1 MLAEERFAAIQEL
14 LQKKRAATVTELAQA
29 LDASESTIRRD
40 LILLAGQGK
49 LNKVHGGAVAREEAF
64 DSGEAAMSAKEQLNV
79 AEKQAIARY
88 AAKQIQPDD
97 VVFLDA
103 GSTTLMMLDYLQP
116 GGAVIVTSGVMHAQK
131 LVQKGFKAYV
141 PGGML
146 KPGTEAIVGA
156 EAVQSLSRYNFTKAF
171 LGVNG
176 IALSQGYT
184 TPDPEEALVK
194 STAMERAYVSYIL
207 ADSSKFGRVSAV
219 TVAPLDRG
227 CIITD
232 RLPDKIYAKHAIIK
246 EVEPDQ

>member
-14 LQKKRAATVTELAQA
+14 LHKKRAATVTELAQA

-103 GSTTLMMLDYLQP
+103 GSTTLMMLDFLQP
-116 GGAVIVTSGVMHAQK
+116 GGAVLP
-131 LVQKGFKAYV
+131 LVFTQQVAIPAFLPPWMSLV
-141 PGGML
+141 RESPTMTVRSL
-146 KPGTEAIVGA
+146 EKPGISRNTASKNATLGLGA
-156 EAVQSLSRYNFTKAF
+156 PMSSEMN
-171 LGVNG
+171 
-176 IALSQGYT
+176 
-184 TPDPEEALVK
+184 TP
-194 STAMERAYVSYIL
+194 
-207 ADSSKFGRVSAV
+207 SK
-219 TVAPLDRG
+219 
-227 CIITD
+227 
-232 RLPDKIYAKHAIIK
+232 
-246 EVEPDQ
+246 

>member
-1 MLAEERFAAIQEL
+1 MLAEERFAVIQEL
-14 LQKKRAATVTELAQA
+14 LHKKRAATVTELARA
-29 LDASESTIRRD
+29 LNTSESTIRRD

-49 LNKVHGGAVAREEAF
+49 LNKLHGGAVAREDTF
-64 DSGEAAMSAKEQLNV
+64 DAGEETMSAKEQQNV

-88 AAKQIQPDD
+88 AARQIQPDD

-103 GSTTLMMLDYLQP
+103 GSTTLMMLDFLQP
-116 GGAVIVTSGVMHAQK
+116 GGAVFITNGVMHAQK
-131 LVQKGFKAYV
+131 LVQKGFRAFV

-156 EAVQSLSRYNFTKAF
+156 AAVQSLSRYNFTKAF

-194 STAMERAYVSYIL
+194 STAMTQAYVSYVL

-219 TVAPLDRG
+219 SIAPLDRA
-227 CIITD
+227 CILTD
-232 RLPDKIYAKHAIIK
+232 RLPDKTYAKHAIVK

>member
-1 MLAEERFAAIQEL
+1 MLAEERFAVILEL
-14 LQKKRAATVTELAQA
+14 LHKKRAATVTELAQA
-29 LDASESTIRRD
+29 LDTSESTVRRD

-49 LNKVHGGAVAREEAF
+49 LNKVHGGAVVREESF
-64 DSGEAAMSAKEQLNV
+64 DAGEEAMSAKEQLHV

-88 AAKQIQPDD
+88 AARQIQPDD

-103 GSTTLMMLDYLQP
+103 GSTTLAMLDYLQP
-116 GGAVIVTSGVMHAQK
+116 GGAVIVTNGVMHAQK

-156 EAVQSLSRYNFTKAF
+156 AAVQSLSRYNFTKAF
-171 LGVNG
+171 VGVNG
-176 IALSQGYT
+176 ISLNQGYT

-194 STAMERAYVSYIL
+194 STAMAQAYVSYVL
-207 ADSSKFGRVSAV
+207 ADCSKFGRVSAV
-219 TVAPLDRG
+219 TIAPLERA
-227 CIITD
+227 CILTD
-232 RLPDKIYAKHAIIK
+232 RLPDKIYTKHAIVK

>member
-14 LQKKRAATVTELAQA
+14 LHKKRAATVTELAQA

-103 GSTTLMMLDYLQP
+103 GSTTLMMLDFLQP
-116 GGAVIVTSGVMHAQK
+116 GA
-131 LVQKGFKAYV
+131 
-141 PGGML
+141 
-146 KPGTEAIVGA
+146 
-156 EAVQSLSRYNFTKAF
+156 R
-171 LGVNG
+171 
-176 IALSQGYT
+176 
-184 TPDPEEALVK
+184 
-194 STAMERAYVSYIL
+194 
-207 ADSSKFGRVSAV
+207 
-219 TVAPLDRG
+219 
-227 CIITD
+227 
-232 RLPDKIYAKHAIIK
+232 
-246 EVEPDQ
+246 

>member
-1 MLAEERFAAIQEL
+1 MLAEERFAAIEEL
-14 LQKKRAATVTELAQA
+14 LHKKRAATVTELAQA

-103 GSTTLMMLDYLQP
+103 GSTTLMMLDFLQP

-141 PGGML
+141 LGACSSRAPRPSWAPRRCRAFPATTSP
-146 KPGTEAIVGA
+146 KP
-156 EAVQSLSRYNFTKAF
+156 F
-171 LGVNG
+171 
-176 IALSQGYT
+176 
-184 TPDPEEALVK
+184 
-194 STAMERAYVSYIL
+194 
-207 ADSSKFGRVSAV
+207 
-219 TVAPLDRG
+219 
-227 CIITD
+227 
-232 RLPDKIYAKHAIIK
+232 
-246 EVEPDQ
+246 